1 MPKYTCYWN
10 RKNGHSLVG
19 VFMENGSE
27 NSDSETAFMFYDYDP
42 KTNVMT
48 ADKDVYK
55 VVADVALDKDFPS
68 YALELPKKGKDI
80 VVNLYSDNGEEGYD
94 ITEKLLKWN
103 GDSFTQVAE

>member
-1 MPKYTCYWN
+1 MKGLAITLFAAILMAAPM
-10 RKNGHSLVG
+10 SAQ
-19 VFMENGSE
+19 
-27 NSDSETAFMFYDYDP
+27 TADGGISADML
-42 KTNVMT
+42 KKIESAQSAGT